1 MSPIFFP
8 KTIGV
13 KAVFYFLD
21 EFSQKSC
28 ILRDRLKQNFAKI
41 FAFFGSERNAKIN
54 FAKNA
59 KFSQNGFSFLQ
70 QTLVCTFEWLTYI
83 TFCINLIRHLKIN
96 LFFKPHIL

>member
-28 ILRDRLKQNFAKI
+28 ILRDRLKQNFA
-41 FAFFGSERNAKIN
+41 SERNAKIN